1 MPVSQ
6 FNIQSLDHAGRT
18 TSVWSAEAYDAS
30 PRFGSV
36 AMALLPASLILA
48 TATALL
54 LALI

>member
-6 FNIQSLDHAGRT
+6 FNIQSFENAGRT
-18 TSVWSAEAYDAS
+18 TAAWSAEAYDMS

-36 AMALLPASLILA
+36 AVALLPASLILA